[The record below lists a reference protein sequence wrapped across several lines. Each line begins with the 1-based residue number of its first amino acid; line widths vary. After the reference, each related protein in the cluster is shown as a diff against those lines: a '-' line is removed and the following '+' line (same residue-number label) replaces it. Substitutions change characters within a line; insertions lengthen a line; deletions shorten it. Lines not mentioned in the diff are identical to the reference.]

1 MSNAYHCDAD
11 GCDSWVRTVPGFAHP
26 SGFVTV
32 TDTMDGT
39 TIAHCCTLDCL
50 MRWAA
55 ARSVPTEAVER

>member
-11 GCDSWVRTVPGFAHP
+11 GCDSWVRQHGSVHN
-26 SGFVTV
+26 FVTV